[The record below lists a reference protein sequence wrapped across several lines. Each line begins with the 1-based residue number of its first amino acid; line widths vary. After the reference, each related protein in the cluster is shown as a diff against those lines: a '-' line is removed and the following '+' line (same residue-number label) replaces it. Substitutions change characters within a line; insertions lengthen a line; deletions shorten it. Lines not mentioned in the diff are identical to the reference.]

1 MIARMRSMKG
11 YKRISRPRGRV
22 HSTNIYFGDGFFLRE
37 TSCPR
42 FACFVVLGSGFATT
56 NSTNQE
62 AKLANRRIFLWTRKH
77 SAQSRGR
84 QPALFYGG
92 SFELRDLL
100 PDAFNG
106 KRVIRKRELAA
117 QNLGWNCPSLL
128 FVAAVP
134 PNAFGS

>member
-11 YKRISRPRGRV
+11 YKCIGRPRGRV
-22 HSTNIYFGDGFFLRE
+22 RSTNLYFGDGFLLRE

-62 AKLANRRIFLWTRKH
+62 AKHANRRIFLWTRKH
-77 SAQSRGR
+77 SAQTRGR
-84 QPALFYGG
+84 QPAVFYGG

-100 PDAFNG
+100 PDAFLTGSALPGAGARNS
-106 KRVIRKRELAA
+106 KPWVEL
-117 QNLGWNCPSLL
+117 PSLL